1 MAASPAAAQGPQTI
15 FMTAAATPALSSLAA
30 AINAAG
36 LAGALNGTA
45 NYTVFAPVNT
55 AFAAYPA
62 ALTAG
67 AKLAPTLLFHVVPG
81 VFFAADVLAAG
92 ATGLPTLNTASGN
105 LTFAVDNT
113 VPYVNGYSAITTT
126 NIICSNGVVHLVNAV
141 IMPNVVSIVDVAVAN
156 NLTTLVSVVT
166 SAGLA
171 PTFANVGTRAA
182 FTVLAPSNAAFTALS
197 TANVNLYSWVTAS
210 KNVASL
216 TAVLQY
222 HALAGAVFSRSLTN
236 GTNVTMLNGQTLKV
250 GVAGATVTFTDNQAT
265 PTVATVVAAD
275 NAAYNGVA
283 HVLDKVLLPTG
294 LPYPAL
300 DLVGTA
306 QAAPTLS
313 KLVTALTT
321 ANLVS
326 ALQLPNGPF
335 TVFAPVDAA
344 FGKLPATLL
353 TDVAKLTATLKLHV
367 VLGRLYAADV
377 IAVAASATPYLTT
390 LNGDVLNVTN
400 VAGTVYLNGYAAITT
415 ADVDASNGVAHLIDT
430 VVEANVVSLV
440 DVAVAAGLSTLV
452 SVVTSAGLAP
462 TFADVS
468 KKAAYTLLAPN
479 NTAFATLSTANAN
492 LYSWVT
498 ASKNVASLTA
508 VLQYHALAGAVFSRS
523 LTNGTNVTMLNGQ
536 TLKVGVAGATVT
548 FTDNQA
554 TPTVATVVAADNAAY
569 NGVAHVLDKVLLPT
583 GLPYPSVD
591 AVAFVSANTG
601 LSNLVAALTNANL
614 VSALQ
619 APAGP
624 FTVLAPNNAAFV
636 SISNKYTALEL
647 VSILKFHVIVGR
659 FYAADLKNGAVL
671 TTLLGQTLTV
681 SVNGAVVQFV
691 SSSGS
696 ATTVLVAD
704 GDTSNAAV
712 HIVDTVVIPPNT
724 APITPSKN
732 GASAAAVGL
741 SAALAVVVAAAMS
754 L

>member
-1 MAASPAAAQGPQTI
+1 
-15 FMTAAATPALSSLAA
+15 MTAVATPALSSLVAA
-30 AINAAG
+30 LDAAS
-36 LAGALNGTA
+36 LSGALNGTA

-92 ATGLPTLNTASGN
+92 AAGLPTLNTASGN

-113 VPYVNGYSAITTT
+113 VPYVNGFSAITST
-126 NIICSNGVVHLVNAV
+126 NITCSNGVVHLVNAV

-197 TANVNLYSWVTAS
+197 TANANLFSWVTAS

-216 TAVLQY
+216 T
-222 HALAGAVFSRSLTN
+222 T
-236 GTNVTMLNGQTLKV
+236 
-250 GVAGATVTFTDNQAT
+250 
-265 PTVATVVAAD
+265 
-275 NAAYNGVA
+275 
-283 HVLDKVLLPTG
+283 
-294 LPYPAL
+294 
-300 DLVGTA
+300 
-306 QAAPTLS
+306 
-313 KLVTALTT
+313 
-321 ANLVS
+321 
-326 ALQLPNGPF
+326 
-335 TVFAPVDAA
+335 
-344 FGKLPATLL
+344 
-353 TDVAKLTATLKLHV
+353 
-367 VLGRLYAADV
+367 
-377 IAVAASATPYLTT
+377 
-390 LNGDVLNVTN
+390 
-400 VAGTVYLNGYAAITT
+400 
-415 ADVDASNGVAHLIDT
+415 
-430 VVEANVVSLV
+430 
-440 DVAVAAGLSTLV
+440 
-452 SVVTSAGLAP
+452 
-462 TFADVS
+462 
-468 KKAAYTLLAPN
+468 
-479 NTAFATLSTANAN
+479 
-492 LYSWVT
+492 
-498 ASKNVASLTA
+498 

-696 ATTVLVAD
+696 TTTVLTAD

-712 HIVDTVVIPPNT
+712 HIVDTVVIPSNT
-724 APITPSKN
+724 PPVNPSKN
-732 GASAAAVGL
+732 GASAAAAGL
-741 SAALAVVVAAAMS
+741 SAALAVCVAAAMS